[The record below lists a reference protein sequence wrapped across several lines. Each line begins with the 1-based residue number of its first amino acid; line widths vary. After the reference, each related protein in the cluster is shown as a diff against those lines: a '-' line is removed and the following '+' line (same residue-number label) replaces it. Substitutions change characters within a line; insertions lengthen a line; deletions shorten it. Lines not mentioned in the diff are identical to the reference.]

1 MSLHALF
8 EMVFGTSEFWAFRCC
23 SLLYM
28 VYSGKN
34 GYRLVEALLSGHK
47 VNQQR
52 WLQDMDFS
60 DTKGGYLDFS
70 DPTSA
75 VMTTAM

>member
-1 MSLHALF
+1 
-8 EMVFGTSEFWAFRCC
+8 
-23 SLLYM
+23 M

-34 GYRLVEALLSGHK
+34 GYPLVEALLSGHK

-52 WLQDMDFS
+52 WLQEMDFS
-60 DTKGGYLDFS
+60 DTNGGYLDFS
-70 DPTSA
+70 DATSA